1 LFCSFCGKTISPQDV
16 FCPYCGTNL
25 LNQSPSNPF
34 SLSYLCSRLSFREK
48 LSGIVWACVSV
59 SQLLIGL
66 SSGLWTVV
74 CMGIWNAIG
83 AYQNFRQAQKV
94 LLPYPGLV
102 QEYRNQLVSILVFL
116 VINAALG
123 GFIGIAGCIFDFMT
137 RHFVLKNQAAFQ
149 SSPLS

>member
-1 LFCSFCGKTISPQDV
+1 MGLRFCLTTPDWLILWFMDCRLHG
-16 FCPYCGTNL
+16 
-25 LNQSPSNPF
+25 
-34 SLSYLCSRLSFREK
+34 YLERHC
-48 LSGIVWACVSV
+48 
-59 SQLLIGL
+59 
-66 SSGLWTVV
+66 
-74 CMGIWNAIG
+74 

>member
-1 LFCSFCGKTISPQDV
+1 MFCSFCGKTISPQDV

-83 AYQNFRQAQKV
+83 AYQNFR
-94 LLPYPGLV
+94 
-102 QEYRNQLVSILVFL
+102 
-116 VINAALG
+116 
-123 GFIGIAGCIFDFMT
+123 
-137 RHFVLKNQAAFQ
+137 
-149 SSPLS
+149 